1 MQLTPLVP
9 VLQHFPRRGLKDVA
23 RAVRD
28 ELASAQLEQ
37 ALQPGARIA
46 IAAGSRGISNHAP
59 IVRATVAYFR
69 DRGFEPFVVPAMG
82 SHGGATA
89 EGQKKV
95 LAHYGIT
102 EEGVGCSIVSSLD
115 TIPIGM
121 TEDGIEV
128 RVDRT
133 AWESDGIVFV
143 NRIKWHTTF
152 DASIE
157 SGIMKMAAIGIG
169 KLYGAQEYHRNIV
182 RMGFE
187 AVIRS
192 VGRQVLAS
200 GRVLGGVGILED
212 AHHETAKI
220 AAIPAARVE
229 TEEAELLALV
239 KQWMPRLLFD
249 EIDILIVDEI
259 GKQISG
265 VGMDSKVINRH
276 PYGAVNPWSYL
287 PRIYRVY
294 ARELS
299 PLSYG
304 NANGLGMAD
313 MISDRLYNAVDWPN
327 TKVNALTANN
337 LPAIRTPLRA
347 VTDEQALE
355 ILADAVGRRDPSEV
369 TCVWIRNTLELTHIA
384 ATANLTMPVG
394 AEVTGPPVEW
404 PFDDHGNLSS
414 VSAILAAGAA
424 A

>member
-23 RAVRD
+23 QAVRD
-28 ELASAQLEQ
+28 ELESARLEQ
-37 ALQPGARIA
+37 GLRPGARIA
-46 IAAGSRGISNHAP
+46 IAAGSRGISNHAL

-69 DRGFEPFVVPAMG
+69 DRGFQPFVVPAMG
-82 SHGGATA
+82 SHGGGTA
-89 EGQKKV
+89 EGQRKV
-95 LAHYGIT
+95 LAHYGID
-102 EEGVGCSIVSSLD
+102 EEGVGCPIVSSLD
-115 TIPIGM
+115 TVPIGV
-121 TEDGIEV
+121 TAEGIEV

-133 AWESDGIVFV
+133 AWESDGIVFI

-157 SGIMKMAAIGIG
+157 SGIVKMAAIGIG
-169 KLYGAQEYHRNIV
+169 KLYGAQEYHRNVV

-220 AAIPAARVE
+220 AAIPAARME
-229 TEEAELLALV
+229 AEEGELLALV

-249 EIDILIVDEI
+249 EIDILIVDEV
-259 GKQISG
+259 GKHISG

-299 PLSYG
+299 PQSYG

-313 MISDRLYNAVDWPN
+313 MISDRLYNAIDWPT

-337 LPAIRTPLRA
+337 LPSIRTPLRA
-347 VTDEQALE
+347 ATDEQALE
-355 ILADAVGRRDPSEV
+355 ILADSVGRRDPSEV

-384 ATANLTMPVG
+384 ATANLPMPAG
-394 AEVTGPPVEW
+394 AEMIGPPVPW
-404 PFDDHGNLSS
+404 PFDEHGNLAS
-414 VSAILAAGAA
+414 VHSVLAAGAVA
-424 A
+424 